1 MVDRGTQTLA
11 EMNGQERKK
20 CSRDRRGKCLK
31 LRILLADPDATD
43 SSSDDECEMNFT
55 RKKLN
60 EGVKRLLAEVVLN
73 IPACNSEEKAKLLTT
88 SPKRKSFS
96 QYKGVRL
103 RQSGNW
109 AAEISDPIKGGRIW
123 LGTFKTELEAAQ
135 AYQKK
140 KLEFDSLKLCE
151 NNYCSSTHCTA
162 PVSQHQPCASEETDV
177 IGSNDSPS
185 SVLETANVPMAD
197 DVVRSQAPMKGKM
210 PSVSRKP
217 VDHIVKSRAPAKGK
231 TLSVSGKPVD
241 HIVKSRAPAKGK
253 TLSVSGKPVDDVAKS
268 RVPSKGKLPSVS
280 VKPVNDAVKSL
291 EPMETTV
298 PPVSVKPMDDVIK
311 SQEPTK
317 PLMEDLKARASAAAS
332 CSTGNNFNFDFSEL
346 RPEDLPLCHLED
358 FKESDDFDLDDLA
371 DLFDFG
377 DEVFGHFGN
386 EEDFGD
392 FGGEEDLALPD
403 TLKVGFV

>member
-20 CSRDRRGKCLK
+20 CSRDRSGKCLK

-109 AAEISDPIKGGRIW
+109 AAEIRDPIKGSRIW

-151 NNYCSSTHCTA
+151 NNHGSSTHCTA
-162 PVSQHQPCASEETDV
+162 PVSQHQPCASEETNV
-177 IGSNDSPS
+177 IGSKDSPS
-185 SVLETANVPMAD
+185 SVLETANVPVAD
-197 DVVRSQAPMKGKM
+197 DVVRSQAPMKGKT

-217 VDHIVKSRAPAKGK
+217 VD
-231 TLSVSGKPVD
+231 D
-241 HIVKSRAPAKGK
+241 IVKSRAPAKGK

-268 RVPSKGKLPSVS
+268 RVPSKGKMPSVS

-317 PLMEDLKARASAAAS
+317 PLMEDLKASASAAAP

-358 FKESDDFDLDDLA
+358 IKESDDFNLD

-392 FGGEEDLALPD
+392 FRGEEDLALPD